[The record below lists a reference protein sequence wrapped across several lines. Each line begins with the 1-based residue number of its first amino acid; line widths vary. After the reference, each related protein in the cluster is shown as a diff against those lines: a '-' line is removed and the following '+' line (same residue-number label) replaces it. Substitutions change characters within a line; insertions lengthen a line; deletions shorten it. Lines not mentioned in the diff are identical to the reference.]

1 MSIYL
6 IILITVTL
14 IALLW
19 NSFAVPFLGTRGVNP
34 ALLGTVTL
42 VVEQAV
48 RFAEQMY
55 KANDSTDRKALARH
69 KVEQLMWDMG
79 IDPGAWDE
87 QIEWLIEAAVT
98 KLPKT
103 HME

>member
-6 IILITVTL
+6 IVLITVTL
-14 IALLW
+14 LALLW
-19 NSFAVPFLGTRGVNP
+19 NSVIAPWLGTRGVNP
-34 ALLGTVTL
+34 VLLGTVTL

-55 KANDSTDRKALARH
+55 KADNATDRKALATH
-69 KVEQLMWDMG
+69 KVEQMLLDMG
-79 IDPGAWDE
+79 IDPSPWDE
-87 QIEWLIEAAVT
+87 QIDWLIEAAVT

-103 HME
+103 HM